1 MLALHGIINKVW
13 AIDEGFALN
22 YLPIIGSWLKN
33 EPTQA
38 ASPREAADDPEKF
51 GLKIIPISA
60 ISSTPYQI
68 SEFGYQASP
77 EKAPKDSIAIID
89 INGAMTKYDQA
100 CGPAGMQT
108 KSDLLNRCFAND
120 FITGIVLN
128 VDSGGGEAG
137 SMFLLAETIKKRN
150 KPVIGFANDF
160 ACSAAYGILSQ
171 CDLII
176 ANSAIARLGSIG
188 TYLTLADFSGYYE
201 KLGIKVTDIYASAS
215 TEKNS
220 EFKQAI
226 QGNIE
231 PLRKMID
238 VINNQF
244 HALVTAGRGD
254 KLIGDKEAWSKGKT
268 MFATEAKS
276 IGLIDEIDSFNNV
289 LNYFNT
295 L

>member
-38 ASPREAADDPEKF
+38 ASPREAAEDHEKF
-51 GLKIIPISA
+51 GLRIIPVSA
-60 ISSTPYQI
+60 ISATPYKV
-68 SEFGYQASP
+68 SEWGYKSAP
-77 EKAPKDSIAIID
+77 EQAPKDSIAIID
-89 INGAMTKYDQA
+89 INGVMTKYDQD

-108 KSDLLNRCFAND
+108 KSDLLSRCFAND
-120 FITGIVLN
+120 FITGIILN

-137 SMFLLAETIKKRN
+137 SMFLLAETLKKRN

-160 ACSAAYGILSQ
+160 ACSAAYGILSA

-176 ANSAIARLGSIG
+176 ANSEICRVGSIG
-188 TYLTLADFSGYYE
+188 TYLTLADFSAYYE
-201 KLGIKVTDIYASAS
+201 KLGIKITDIYASAS

-226 QGNIE
+226 QGNVE

-238 VINNQF
+238 VINNKF
-244 HALVTAGRGD
+244 HALVTSGRGD
-254 KLIGDKEAWSKGKT
+254 KLTGDKEVWSKGKT
-268 MFATEAKS
+268 MFATEAKA
-276 IGLIDEIDSFNNV
+276 IGLIDKIDSFDNV